1 MARLLNI
8 GTGVTLK
15 LTFETTTMYHQ
26 RTIEESVDCVGI
38 GLHTGKKVT
47 LRIRPASIDTGIVF
61 IRTDLAEKPA
71 IKATVENVVDTSYAT
86 TIGIGNVRVSTI
98 EHLMASF
105 AGLGIDNAIVEVDA
119 PEIPI
124 MDGSAAPF
132 VFLLKNAGIRIQDAS
147 KAFIVIKKAIKVE
160 SADGYAA
167 LLPSRELKLSCAI
180 DFGHAILKK
189 QSLKFKFSDTMFEKE
204 LSRARTF
211 CFLKEVDALREQGL
225 AKGGSLDS
233 AIVIDDFRVI
243 NEEGLRYENEFVR
256 HKALDALGDISLLG
270 MPVIGNLDTY
280 KSGHSLNHLL
290 TKEVLANPKSWK
302 KIQPEKGAFERLNL
316 KLPSLQS
323 LEPAST
329 Y

>member
-1 MARLLNI
+1 
-8 GTGVTLK
+8 
-15 LTFETTTMYHQ
+15 MYHQ

-38 GLHTGKKVT
+38 GLHSGKKVT

-61 IRTDLAEKPA
+61 VRTDLAGKPE

-86 TIGIGNVRVSTI
+86 TVGINDARVSTI

-132 VFLLKNAGIRIQDAS
+132 LFLLKSAGIRTQDAS
-147 KAFIVIKKAIKVE
+147 KTFMVIKKPIRVE
-160 SADGYAA
+160 GSGGHASF
-167 LLPSRELKLSCAI
+167 LPSRELKLSCGI
-180 DFGHAILKK
+180 DFGHTMLKK
-189 QSLKFKFSDTMFEKE
+189 QSLRLKFSDTMFEKE

-225 AKGGSLDS
+225 IRGGSLDS
-233 AIVIDDFRVI
+233 AVVIDDFRVV
-243 NEEGLRYENEFVR
+243 NKEGLRYEDEFVR

-270 MPVIGNLDTY
+270 MPVIGTLDTY
-280 KSGHSLNHLL
+280 KSGHTLNHLL
-290 TKEVLANPKSWK
+290 TKEVLANPRSWK
-302 KIQPEKGAFERLNL
+302 KVQPEKGTLERLNL

-323 LEPAST
+323 LEPASM